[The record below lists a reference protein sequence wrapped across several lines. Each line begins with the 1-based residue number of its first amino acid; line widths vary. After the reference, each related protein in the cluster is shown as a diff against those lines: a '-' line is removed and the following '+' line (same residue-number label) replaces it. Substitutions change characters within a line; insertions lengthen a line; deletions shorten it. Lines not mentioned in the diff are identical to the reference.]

1 MCKII
6 QFPIERVKKET
17 SIKVTKL
24 TKEEL
29 NYNLNILL
37 SNGLNKED
45 SLKTLKFLYM
55 SITLRSCQNKLTKKA
70 FDIYWNFFAKKI
82 A

>member
-6 QFPIERVKKET
+6 PFPIERVKKET
-17 SIKVTKL
+17 SINVTKL

-29 NYNLNILL
+29 NYNIKVLL

-55 SITLRSCQNKLTKKA
+55 SITLKGYQNKLTKKA